1 MSGQNKCGNYVLVEN
16 RFWHVDFCNECEE
29 CANRDRFQ
37 VGDNS
42 FTEQDSDFFEGID
55 FNLSEIEEPNEI
67 SFDEQLEP
75 SFQQEWIDID
85 DNIDFDEIFN
95 DVEFFCNNN

>member
-42 FTEQDSDFFEGID
+42 FVEQDSDFFEGID

-67 SFDEQLEP
+67 SFDEP

-95 DVEFFCNNN
+95 DEFFCSNN